1 MPVLTFSLSPEATER
16 IFELLQCLAKFG
28 DAVSI
33 EAKGDKFTL
42 TALNSSRTAY
52 ASFALDARSFFLDYD
67 FDANSQ
73 ASGQASGGDRFTC
86 QLYNKALQAVFKG
99 RAGDPRRPETAI
111 ERCDVSIHDG
121 EESAECRLIVKML
134 SKHGMTKT
142 YRLTYEAVEVM
153 HALFDKAA
161 ATQGFRI
168 SSRILREYS
177 EHFAPKTEQ
186 LDMVAQEGKVTFTS
200 FTERSVDQKGMLQ
213 QPLETAIAIHTEDF
227 EDFHMQ
233 QDLHIVINV
242 NDFRAIAIHAETLRG
257 PVTARFSA
265 PNRPLQ
271 FEYQNFGVHSEFT
284 LMTTGDRRGIASAP
298 GSNVKYVSTRANG
311 TSSSRQPSIA
321 SLQGG
326 GPALNEPRPTTRPNA
341 AKPVSIESQR
351 PTLRDQV
358 STMGA
363 SMADDEDPDP
373 DSLFVPDGGAEED
386 QAWDAPNYEN
396 DEDEMLGWDA
406 SNDNFTASMRPT
418 IRDLSGRS
426 TAQQSGRGTNNSDA
440 LKPRRQADLER
451 GIEPTQRLSQLH
463 GMFD

>member
-1 MPVLTFSLSPEATER
+1 
-16 IFELLQCLAKFG
+16 
-28 DAVSI
+28 
-33 EAKGDKFTL
+33 
-42 TALNSSRTAY
+42 
-52 ASFALDARSFFLDYD
+52 
-67 FDANSQ
+67 
-73 ASGQASGGDRFTC
+73 
-86 QLYNKALQAVFKG
+86 
-99 RAGDPRRPETAI
+99 
-111 ERCDVSIHDG
+111 
-121 EESAECRLIVKML
+121 
-134 SKHGMTKT
+134 
-142 YRLTYEAVEVM
+142 
-153 HALFDKAA
+153 
-161 ATQGFRI
+161 
-168 SSRILREYS
+168 
-177 EHFAPKTEQ
+177 
-186 LDMVAQEGKVTFTS
+186 
-200 FTERSVDQKGMLQ
+200 MLQ

-257 PVTARFSA
+257 PVTARFSQ

-284 LMTTGDRRGIASAP
+284 LMTTGDRRGSASAP

-326 GPALNEPRPTTRPNA
+326 GPTLNEPRPTTRPNA

-363 SMADDEDPDP
+363 SMAEDEDPDP
-373 DSLFVPDGGAEED
+373 DSLFVPDGGAEDD

-426 TAQQSGRGTNNSDA
+426 TAQQPGRGTYNPDA

-451 GIEPTQRLSQLH
+451 GIEPTQRLSQASILSFMADQKPFLENC
-463 GMFD
+463 GADRNPATRYVRLKRWLSSLSSAIRADAVLSQQSSLRNLRI